1 MSRYPGQIDGM
12 PGGGLCQVCVLD
24 KLLGFRKSGRR
35 GGIDFQVDWGQ
46 RVSASFVA
54 NFLEGTHSVT
64 AGNLINISELLNL
77 SSPMTLDQVEALRT
91 ALVGQ
96 QATDVRQGY
105 TELKQKIASGDASDA
120 AYARAGITAYLLS
133 KHHDADDFLSKV
145 SGDGVAAFHHAQVLT
160 SLERH
165 ADAASKFEEAGKNGY
180 DPIDA
185 TLRQAGAL
193 RASGSVDEAEQM
205 LRSVAASA
213 ASRAEYSFQM
223 GCIWAD
229 RGDALTAVEYFER
242 AVDMDP
248 HHSRALFWLAAENS
262 LRGNDEE
269 AIRYYERSLSKPP
282 YFVGALLNL
291 GLLYEDRESYQ
302 AAAFCFNRIIEYNP
316 NHEQAA
322 LYLKDIEATQ
332 DMYYDEDQA
341 RQEAR
346 MKQLLGRPVT
356 DFELS
361 VRSRNCLTAMNIQT
375 LGDLTEISEQELLAG
390 KNFGETSLLE
400 IRELLAA
407 HGLRIGLNLHK
418 VHARDAFVDQNLSP
432 EEQAA
437 LNRPISDL
445 NLSVRSR
452 KCMNRLSIQTIGQLI
467 SRTPDELLASRNFGV
482 TSLNEIRLKLTEMGL
497 KLRND

>member
-1 MSRYPGQIDGM
+1 MS
-12 PGGGLCQVCVLD
+12 
-24 KLLGFRKSGRR
+24 
-35 GGIDFQVDWGQ
+35 
-46 RVSASFVA
+46 VA
-54 NFLEGTHSVT
+54 NMIDV
-64 AGNLINISELLNL
+64 AELLKL
-77 SSPMTLDQVEALRT
+77 KSPVTLDQVETLRN

-96 QATDVRQGY
+96 QAGEVRQALS
-105 TELKQKIASGDASDA
+105 ELKKTIDAGDTAETTL
-120 AYARAGITAYLLS
+120 ARAGVACYLLS
-133 KHHDADDFLSKV
+133 RHAEADSFLSKV
-145 SGDGVAAFHHAQVLT
+145 NTDGVAIFTHAQVLT
-160 SLERH
+160 SLGRH
-165 ADAASKFEEAGKNGY
+165 TDAAQRFEDAGKNGF
-180 DPIDA
+180 DQIEA
-185 TLRQAGAL
+185 TLRRAGSI
-193 RASGSVDEAEQM
+193 RANGEVDAAEQM

-269 AIRYYERSLSKPP
+269 AIRYYERSLSRPP

-291 GLLYEDRESYQ
+291 GLLYEDRESYK
-302 AAAFCFNRIIEYNP
+302 AAAFCFRRIMEYDP
-316 NHEQAA
+316 THKQAE

-361 VRSRNCLTAMNIQT
+361 VRSRNCLTAMDINT

-390 KNFGETSLLE
+390 KNFGETSLHE
-400 IRELLAA
+400 IRELLSA
-407 HGLRIGLNLHK
+407 HSLRIGLNLHK
-418 VHARDAFVDQNLSP
+418 VHARDSFVDQSLSP
-432 EEQAA
+432 EEQAS
-437 LNRPISDL
+437 LNRPIGDL
-445 NLSVRSR
+445 SLSVRSR
-452 KCMNRLSIQTIGQLI
+452 KCMNRLAIQTSGQLT
-467 SRTPDELLASRNFGV
+467 SRTADELLASRNFGV
-482 TSLNEIRLKLTEMGL
+482 TSLNEIRQKLTEMGM

>member
-1 MSRYPGQIDGM
+1 MDNCVKAVTPINYWVSKNRAFPKIPLAERCPLTPDTFFDSRFPEGTD
-12 PGGGLCQVCVLD
+12 
-24 KLLGFRKSGRR
+24 S
-35 GGIDFQVDWGQ
+35 
-46 RVSASFVA
+46 VSVA
-54 NFLEGTHSVT
+54 NIVDV
-64 AGNLINISELLNL
+64 SELLML
-77 SSPMTLDQVEALRT
+77 STPVTLDQVETLRGALM
-91 ALVGQ
+91 GQ
-96 QATDVRQGY
+96 QAGEVRQGL
-105 TELKQKIASGDASDA
+105 TELQQKIEAGDSAEA
-120 AYARAGITAYLLS
+120 TLARAGVACYLLS
-133 KHHDADDFLSKV
+133 KHDDADGFLKQVTS
-145 SGDGVAAFHHAQVLT
+145 DGVAMFFHAQVLT
-160 SLERH
+160 SLGRH
-165 ADAASKFEEAGKNGY
+165 TEAAQRFEDAGKNGF
-180 DPIDA
+180 DQIEA
-185 TLRQAGAL
+185 TLRQAGCI
-193 RASGSVDEAEQM
+193 RANGEVDAAEQM

-269 AIRYYERSLSKPP
+269 SIRYYERSLSRPP

-291 GLLYEDRESYQ
+291 GLLYEDRESYK
-302 AAAFCFNRIIEYNP
+302 AAAFCFRRIMEYDP
-316 NHEQAA
+316 NHKRAE

-361 VRSRNCLTAMNIQT
+361 VRSRNCLTAMDINT

-390 KNFGETSLLE
+390 KNFGETSLHE
-400 IRELLAA
+400 IRELLSA
-407 HGLRIGLNLHK
+407 HSLRIGLNLHK
-418 VHARDAFVDQNLSP
+418 VHARDSFVDQSLSP
-432 EEQAA
+432 EEQAS
-437 LNRPISDL
+437 LNRPIGDL
-445 NLSVRSR
+445 SLSVRSR
-452 KCMNRLSIQTIGQLI
+452 KCMNRLAIQTIGQLT
-467 SRTPDELLASRNFGV
+467 SRTADELLASRNFGV
-482 TSLNEIRLKLTEMGL
+482 TSLNEIRQKLTEMGM

>member
-1 MSRYPGQIDGM
+1 MS
-12 PGGGLCQVCVLD
+12 
-24 KLLGFRKSGRR
+24 
-35 GGIDFQVDWGQ
+35 
-46 RVSASFVA
+46 VA
-54 NFLEGTHSVT
+54 HPVNVK
-64 AGNLINISELLNL
+64 ELLQ
-77 SSPMTLDQVEALRT
+77 STSAMTPDQVKDLRNAVAGTQASEVRQALRET
-91 ALVGQ
+91 IR
-96 QATDVRQGY
+96 QAETGSPSEAVLARLG
-105 TELKQKIASGDASDA
+105 IAC
-120 AYARAGITAYLLS
+120 YLLS
-133 KHHDADDFLSKV
+133 QHREADRLLSQLK
-145 SGDGVAAFHHAQVLT
+145 SDGLGIFYHAQVLT
-160 SLERH
+160 SLERQAEA
-165 ADAASKFEEAGKNGY
+165 ADRFELAGKKGY

-185 TLRQAGAL
+185 TLRQAGAV
-193 RASGSVDEAEQM
+193 RSIGRVDDAEKM

-269 AIRYYERSLSKPP
+269 AIRLYERSLSRPP
-282 YFVGALLNL
+282 FFVGALLNL

-302 AAAFCFNRIIEYNP
+302 GAAFCFKRILEHDP
-316 NHEQAA
+316 NHAQAT

-346 MKQLLGRPVT
+346 LKQLLSRPVT

-361 VRSRNCLTAMNIQT
+361 VRSRNCLTAMNIQS

-407 HGLRIGLNLHK
+407 HGLRIGQNLHR
-418 VHARDAFVDQNLSP
+418 VHARETFVDQNLSP
-432 EEQAA
+432 EEQ
-437 LNRPISDL
+437 LLMNRPISDL

-452 KCMNRLSIQTIGQLI
+452 KCMTRLSIQTVGQVVQ
-467 SRTPDELLASRNFGV
+467 RTPDELLSSRNFGV
-482 TSLNEIRLKLTEMGL
+482 TSLNEIRQRLGEMGL

>member
-1 MSRYPGQIDGM
+1 MT
-12 PGGGLCQVCVLD
+12 L
-24 KLLGFRKSGRR
+24 
-35 GGIDFQVDWGQ
+35 
-46 RVSASFVA
+46 A
-54 NFLEGTHSVT
+54 NDV
-64 AGNLINISELLNL
+64 NISELLNL
-77 SSPMTLDQVEALRT
+77 NSQMTLDQVDALRA
-91 ALVGQ
+91 ALIGQ
-96 QATDVRQGY
+96 QASEVRQGL
-105 TELKQKIASGDASDA
+105 TELTQRIDAGGCSVA
-120 AYARAGITAYLLS
+120 TYARAGITAYLLS
-133 KHHDADDFLSKV
+133 RHDEANELLNQV
-145 SGDGVAAFHHAQVLT
+145 TGDGIAAYFHAQVLT
-160 SLERH
+160 SLDRH
-165 ADAASKFEEAGKNGY
+165 VDAAAKFEEAGKNGF
-180 DPIDA
+180 DQIDA
-185 TLRQAGAL
+185 TLRQAGAV
-193 RASGSVDEAEQM
+193 RAAGNVDEAEQM

-248 HHSRALFWLAAENS
+248 HHARALFWLAAENS

-302 AAAFCFNRIIEYNP
+302 AAAFCFKRIVEYDP
-316 NHEQAA
+316 THEQAI

-418 VHARDAFVDQNLSP
+418 VHARDSFVDQNLSP

-437 LNRPISDL
+437 LNRPIGDL

-452 KCMNRLSIQTIGQLI
+452 KCMNRLAIQTIGQLI

-482 TSLNEIRLKLTEMGL
+482 TSLNEIRLKLTEMGM

>member
-1 MSRYPGQIDGM
+1 MS
-12 PGGGLCQVCVLD
+12 
-24 KLLGFRKSGRR
+24 
-35 GGIDFQVDWGQ
+35 
-46 RVSASFVA
+46 VA
-54 NFLEGTHSVT
+54 NVV
-64 AGNLINISELLNL
+64 NVSELLNL
-77 SSPMTLDQVEALRT
+77 NSPLTVDQVEALRG
-91 ALVGQ
+91 ALIGH
-96 QATDVRQGY
+96 QATEVRQGL
-105 TELKQKIASGDASDA
+105 TELNQKIQAGEVSESVL
-120 AYARAGITAYLLS
+120 ARAGVTSYLLS
-133 KHHDADDFLSKV
+133 RHRDADAHLSKV
-145 SGDGVAAFHHAQVLT
+145 TTDGVAIYFHAQ
-160 SLERH
+160 SLISLGRH
-165 ADAASKFEEAGKNGY
+165 AEAAQRFEESGRNGY
-180 DPIDA
+180 DRIDA
-185 TLRQAGAL
+185 TLRQAGAI
-193 RASGSVDEAEQM
+193 RASGNVDAAEQM

-223 GCIWAD
+223 GCIWGD

-269 AIRYYERSLSKPP
+269 AIRFYERSLSRPP
-282 YFVGALLNL
+282 YFIGALLNL

-302 AAAFCFNRIIEYNP
+302 AAAFCFRRILDYDP
-316 NHEQAA
+316 NHEQAI

-332 DMYYDEDQA
+332 DMYYDEDSA

-361 VRSRNCLTAMNIQT
+361 VRSRNCLAAMDINT

-407 HGLRIGLNLHK
+407 HGLRIGLNLHR
-418 VHARDAFVDQNLSP
+418 VHQRENFSDQNLSP
-432 EEQAA
+432 EEQAMM
-437 LNRPISDL
+437 NRPIGDL

-452 KCMNRLSIQTIGQLI
+452 KCMNRLAIQTIGQLVG
-467 SRTPDELLASRNFGV
+467 RTPDELLASRNFGV
-482 TSLNEIRLKLTEMGL
+482 TSLNEIRQKLTEMGI

>member
-1 MSRYPGQIDGM
+1 M
-12 PGGGLCQVCVLD
+12 
-24 KLLGFRKSGRR
+24 
-35 GGIDFQVDWGQ
+35 
-46 RVSASFVA
+46 
-54 NFLEGTHSVT
+54 
-64 AGNLINISELLNL
+64 
-77 SSPMTLDQVEALRT
+77 RT
-91 ALVGQ
+91 ALTGP
-96 QATDVRQGY
+96 QATEVRQGY
-105 TELKQKIASGDASDA
+105 TELNQQIASGGASESQL
-120 AYARAGITAYLLS
+120 ARAGVVAYLLAR
-133 KHHDADDFLSKV
+133 HGDADRLLSQVKN
-145 SGDGVAAFHHAQVLT
+145 DGVAIYYHGQ
-160 SLERH
+160 SLISLGRSKEAAER
-165 ADAASKFEEAGKNGY
+165 FEEAGKSGY
-180 DPIDA
+180 DRIDA
-185 TLRQAGAL
+185 TLRQAGAI
-193 RASGSVDEAEQM
+193 RAGGNIDTAEQM

-229 RGDALTAVEYFER
+229 RGDSLTAVEYFER

-282 YFVGALLNL
+282 YFIGALLNL
-291 GLLYEDRESYQ
+291 GLLYEDRESYK
-302 AAAFCFNRIIEYNP
+302 AAAFCFRRILEYDP
-316 NHEQAA
+316 NHAQAI

-361 VRSRNCLTAMNIQT
+361 VRSRNCLNAMQIQT
-375 LGDLTEISEQELLAG
+375 LGDLTEVSEQELLAG

-407 HGLRIGLNLHK
+407 HGLRIGMHLHK
-418 VHARDAFVDQNLSP
+418 VHTRDTFVDQNLTP
-432 EEQAA
+432 EEQAR
-437 LNRPISDL
+437 LNRPIGDL
-445 NLSVRSR
+445 SLSVRSR
-452 KCMNRLSIQTIGQLI
+452 KCMNRLAIQTVGQLI

-482 TSLNEIRLKLTEMGL
+482 TSLNEIRIKLTELGL
-497 KLRND
+497 KLRKD

>member
-1 MSRYPGQIDGM
+1 MS
-12 PGGGLCQVCVLD
+12 
-24 KLLGFRKSGRR
+24 
-35 GGIDFQVDWGQ
+35 
-46 RVSASFVA
+46 VA
-54 NFLEGTHSVT
+54 NVV
-64 AGNLINISELLNL
+64 NVSELLNL
-77 SSPMTLDQVEALRT
+77 NSPLTADQVEALRG
-91 ALVGQ
+91 ALIGH
-96 QATDVRQGY
+96 QATEVRQGL
-105 TELKQKIASGDASDA
+105 TELNQKIQAGEGSESLL
-120 AYARAGITAYLLS
+120 ARAGVTSYLLS
-133 KHHDADDFLSKV
+133 RHRDADAHLSKV
-145 SGDGVAAFHHAQVLT
+145 TADGVAIYFHAQ
-160 SLERH
+160 SLISLGRQSE
-165 ADAASKFEEAGKNGY
+165 AAQRFEESGRNGY
-180 DPIDA
+180 DRIDA
-185 TLRQAGAL
+185 TLRQAGAI
-193 RASGSVDEAEQM
+193 RASGNVDAAEQM

-223 GCIWAD
+223 GCIWGD

-269 AIRYYERSLSKPP
+269 AIRFYERSLSRPP
-282 YFVGALLNL
+282 YFIGALLNL

-302 AAAFCFNRIIEYNP
+302 AAAFCFRRILDYDP
-316 NHEQAA
+316 NHEQAI

-332 DMYYDEDQA
+332 DMYYDEDSA

-361 VRSRNCLTAMNIQT
+361 VRSRNCLAAMDINT

-407 HGLRIGLNLHK
+407 HGLRIGLNLHR
-418 VHARDAFVDQNLSP
+418 VHQRENFSDQNLSP
-432 EEQAA
+432 EEQAMM
-437 LNRPISDL
+437 NRPIGDL

-452 KCMNRLSIQTIGQLI
+452 KCMNRLAIQTIGQLVG
-467 SRTPDELLASRNFGV
+467 RTPDELLASRNFGV
-482 TSLNEIRLKLTEMGL
+482 TSLNEIRQKLTEMGI

>member
-1 MSRYPGQIDGM
+1 MRNA
-12 PGGGLCQVCVLD
+12 
-24 KLLGFRKSGRR
+24 LLSHQAGDFR
-35 GGIDFQVDWGQ
+35 
-46 RVSASFVA
+46 
-54 NFLEGTHSVT
+54 
-64 AGNLINISELLNL
+64 
-77 SSPMTLDQVEALRT
+77 
-91 ALVGQ
+91 
-96 QATDVRQGY
+96 QAV
-105 TELKQKIASGDASDA
+105 TELKQTIQGGDVSESLL
-120 AYARAGITAYLLS
+120 ARAGVADYLLS
-133 KHHDADDFLSKV
+133 RDKEAHAALSQVQK
-145 SGDGVAAFHHAQVLT
+145 DGVAIYFHAQVLT
-160 SLERH
+160 SLGDH
-165 ADAASKFEEAGKNGY
+165 HGAAQRFEDAGKNGY
-180 DPIDA
+180 DQIDA
-185 TLRQAGAL
+185 TLRQAGAM
-193 RASGSVDEAEQM
+193 RAGGDVDAAEQM

-269 AIRYYERSLSKPP
+269 SIRYYERSLSKPP
-282 YFVGALLNL
+282 YYVGALLNL

-302 AAAFCFNRIIEYNP
+302 AAAFCFKRILDYDP
-316 NHEQAA
+316 NHEQAL

-361 VRSRNCLTAMNIQT
+361 VRSRNCLVAMDINT

-418 VHARDAFVDQNLSP
+418 VHSRDAFVDTSMSP
-432 EEQAA
+432 EEQATM
-437 LNRPISDL
+437 NRPIGDL
-445 NLSVRSR
+445 SLSVRSR
-452 KCMNRLSIQTIGQLI
+452 KCMNRLAIQTIGQILA
-467 SRTPDELLASRNFGV
+467 RTPDELLASRNFGV
-482 TSLNEIRLKLTEMGL
+482 TSLNEIRLKLGEMGL

>member
-1 MSRYPGQIDGM
+1 MS
-12 PGGGLCQVCVLD
+12 
-24 KLLGFRKSGRR
+24 
-35 GGIDFQVDWGQ
+35 
-46 RVSASFVA
+46 VA
-54 NFLEGTHSVT
+54 NVV
-64 AGNLINISELLNL
+64 NISELLNL
-77 SSPMTLDQVEALRT
+77 SSNLTLDQVDALRA

-96 QATDVRQGY
+96 QASEVRQGF
-105 TELKQKIASGDASDA
+105 TELLQKIEGGDTSSTT
-120 AYARAGITAYLLS
+120 YARAGVTAYLLS
-133 KHHDADDFLSKV
+133 KHQRADQLLSQA
-145 SGDGVAAFHHAQVLT
+145 SGDGVACFYHAQVLT
-160 SLERH
+160 SLGKHSE
-165 ADAASKFEEAGKNGY
+165 AAAKFEEAGKQGY
-180 DPIDA
+180 DQIDA
-185 TLRQAGAL
+185 TLRQAGAI
-193 RASGSVDEAEQM
+193 RAAGNVDEAEQM

-269 AIRYYERSLSKPP
+269 AIRFYERSLSKPP

-302 AAAFCFNRIIEYNP
+302 AAAFCFKRIMEYDP
-316 NHEQAA
+316 NHERAE

-361 VRSRNCLTAMNIQT
+361 VRSRNCLSAMNIQT

-407 HGLRIGLNLHK
+407 HGLRIGMNLHK
-418 VHARDAFVDQNLSP
+418 VHSRDTFVDQSLSP
-432 EEQAA
+432 EEQATM
-437 LNRPISDL
+437 NRPISDL
-445 NLSVRSR
+445 SLSVRSR
-452 KCMNRLSIQTIGQLI
+452 KCMNRLAIQTLGQLI

-482 TSLNEIRLKLTEMGL
+482 TSLNEIRQKLTEMGL

>member
-1 MSRYPGQIDGM
+1 MS
-12 PGGGLCQVCVLD
+12 
-24 KLLGFRKSGRR
+24 
-35 GGIDFQVDWGQ
+35 
-46 RVSASFVA
+46 VA
-54 NFLEGTHSVT
+54 NIVDV
-64 AGNLINISELLNL
+64 SELLML
-77 SSPMTLDQVEALRT
+77 STPVTLDQVETLRSALM
-91 ALVGQ
+91 GQ
-96 QATDVRQGY
+96 QAGEVRQGL
-105 TELKQKIASGDASDA
+105 TDLKQKIDGGDSAEA
-120 AYARAGITAYLLS
+120 TLARAGVACYLLS
-133 KHHDADDFLSKV
+133 KHGDADEYLKQATT
-145 SGDGVAAFHHAQVLT
+145 DGVAMFFHAQVLT
-160 SLERH
+160 SLGRH
-165 ADAASKFEEAGKNGY
+165 TDAAQRFEDAGKNGF
-180 DPIDA
+180 DQIEA
-185 TLRQAGAL
+185 TLRQAGSI
-193 RASGSVDEAEQM
+193 RANGEVDAAEQM

-269 AIRYYERSLSKPP
+269 AIRYYERSLSRPP

-291 GLLYEDRESYQ
+291 GLLYEDRESYK
-302 AAAFCFNRIIEYNP
+302 AAAFCFRRIMEYDP
-316 NHEQAA
+316 THKQAE

-361 VRSRNCLTAMNIQT
+361 VRSRNCLTAMDINT

-390 KNFGETSLLE
+390 KNFGETSLHE
-400 IRELLAA
+400 IRELLSA
-407 HGLRIGLNLHK
+407 HSLRIGLNLHK
-418 VHARDAFVDQNLSP
+418 VHARDSFVDQSLSP
-432 EEQAA
+432 EEQAS
-437 LNRPISDL
+437 LNRPIGDL
-445 NLSVRSR
+445 SLSVRSR
-452 KCMNRLSIQTIGQLI
+452 KCMNRLAIQTIGQLT
-467 SRTPDELLASRNFGV
+467 SRTADELLASRNFGV
-482 TSLNEIRLKLTEMGL
+482 TSLNEIRQKLTEMGM

>member
-1 MSRYPGQIDGM
+1 MT
-12 PGGGLCQVCVLD
+12 
-24 KLLGFRKSGRR
+24 
-35 GGIDFQVDWGQ
+35 
-46 RVSASFVA
+46 VA
-54 NFLEGTHSVT
+54 NVM
-64 AGNLINISELLNL
+64 NIPELLNL
-77 SSPMTLDQVEALRT
+77 NSPLTLDQVESLRA
-91 ALVGQ
+91 ALVGH
-96 QATDVRQGY
+96 QASEVRQGFV
-105 TELKQKIASGDASDA
+105 ELKQKIAGGDAPESA
-120 AYARAGITAYLLS
+120 LARAGITAYLLS
-133 KHHDADDFLSKV
+133 KHEEADGFLEQVTK
-145 SGDGVAAFHHAQVLT
+145 DGVASYFHAQVLT
-160 SLERH
+160 SLDRH
-165 ADAASKFEEAGKNGY
+165 ADAAQKFEQAGKNGY
-180 DPIDA
+180 DQIDA
-185 TLRQAGAL
+185 TLRQAGAI

-282 YFVGALLNL
+282 YFIGALLNL

-302 AAAFCFNRIIEYNP
+302 AAAFCFTRILDYDP
-316 NHEQAA
+316 NHEQAI

-361 VRSRNCLTAMNIQT
+361 VRSRNCLTAMDIQT

-418 VHARDAFVDQNLSP
+418 VHARDTFVDQSLTP
-432 EEQAA
+432 EEQAI

-445 NLSVRSR
+445 SLSVRSR
-452 KCMNRLSIQTIGQLI
+452 KCMNRLAIQTIGQLT

-482 TSLNEIRLKLTEMGL
+482 TSLNEIRLKLGEMGI

>member
-1 MSRYPGQIDGM
+1 MSVVNSTNVAELLKGSGNVTPDLVEELQTIVAGPQIGEVRQAIIEVSRSAGE
-12 PGGGLCQVCVLD
+12 PPPEKVAARLGL
-24 KLLGFRKSGRR
+24 
-35 GGIDFQVDWGQ
+35 
-46 RVSASFVA
+46 ASFV
-54 NFLEGTHSVT
+54 L
-64 AGNLINISELLNL
+64 
-77 SSPMTLDQVEALRT
+77 
-91 ALVGQ
+91 
-96 QATDVRQGY
+96 
-105 TELKQKIASGDASDA
+105 
-120 AYARAGITAYLLS
+120 AR
-133 KHHDADDFLSKV
+133 HEDADHYLGMVKSDGLAICYHAHSLS
-145 SGDGVAAFHHAQVLT
+145 

-165 ADAASKFEEAGKNGY
+165 ADAATRYEDAGKSGY
-180 DPIDA
+180 DQIDA
-185 TLRQAGAL
+185 TLRQAGCL
-193 RASGSVDEAEQM
+193 RAQGMIDQAEQM

-269 AIRYYERSLSKPP
+269 SIKLYERSLSRPP

-291 GLLYEDRESYQ
+291 GLLYEDHERYQ
-302 AAAFCFNRIIEYNP
+302 TAQFCFQRVLDFDP
-316 NHEQAA
+316 THERAL
-322 LYLKDIEATQ
+322 LYLKDIEATNN
-332 DMYYDEDQA
+332 MHVNEEQA

-361 VRSRNCLTAMNIQT
+361 VRSRNCLAAMNINT

-390 KNFGETSLLE
+390 KNFGETSLTE
-400 IRELLAA
+400 IRELLSA
-407 HGLRIGLNLHK
+407 HSLSIGQHLHK
-418 VHARDAFVDQNLSP
+418 VHSRETFTDQNLSP
-432 EEQAA
+432 EEQAMM
-437 LNRPISDL
+437 NRPISDL

-452 KCMNRLSIQTIGQLI
+452 KCMTRLAIQTIGQILQ
-467 SRTPDELLASRNFGV
+467 RTADELLASRNFGV
-482 TSLNEIRLKLTEMGL
+482 TSLNEIRAKLGEMSL

>member
-1 MSRYPGQIDGM
+1 MTVARTTSVDEIQQILFAQG
-12 PGGGLCQVCVLD
+12 P
-24 KLLGFRKSGRR
+24 
-35 GGIDFQVDWGQ
+35 
-46 RVSASFVA
+46 
-54 NFLEGTHSVT
+54 
-64 AGNLINISELLNL
+64 L
-77 SSPMTLDQVEALRT
+77 SSDQIEKLQNAVAGPQ
-91 ALVGQ
+91 VG
-96 QATDVRQGY
+96 DVRQVLR
-105 TELKQKIASGDASDA
+105 ELAHKIESGESSEA
-120 AYARAGITAYLLS
+120 ALARAGVGSFLLAAH
-133 KHHDADDFLSKV
+133 KRADTFLSQV
-145 SGDGVAAFHHAQVLT
+145 NTDGLAIYYHAQALT

-165 ADAASKFEEAGKNGY
+165 ADAAARFGDAGKNGY
-180 DPIDA
+180 DTIDA
-185 TLRQAGAL
+185 TLRQAGAI
-193 RASGSVDEAEQM
+193 RASGQVDEAEKM

-248 HHSRALFWLAAENS
+248 HHARALFWLAAENS

-269 AIRYYERSLSKPP
+269 AIRLYERSLSKPP

-302 AAAFCFNRIIEYNP
+302 AAAFCFKRILDYEP
-316 NHEQAA
+316 NHQQAT

-407 HGLRIGLNLHK
+407 HGLRIGQNLHK
-418 VHARDAFVDQNLSP
+418 VHSREQFVDQNLTP
-432 EEQAA
+432 EEQA
-437 LNRPISDL
+437 LMNRPISDL

-452 KCMNRLSIQTIGQLI
+452 KCMTRLAIQTIGQILQ
-467 SRTPDELLASRNFGV
+467 RTPDELLASRNFGV
-482 TSLNEIRLKLTEMGL
+482 TSLNEIRQRLAEMNL

>member
-1 MSRYPGQIDGM
+1 MS
-12 PGGGLCQVCVLD
+12 
-24 KLLGFRKSGRR
+24 
-35 GGIDFQVDWGQ
+35 
-46 RVSASFVA
+46 VA
-54 NFLEGTHSVT
+54 NVV
-64 AGNLINISELLNL
+64 NISELLNL
-77 SSPMTLDQVEALRT
+77 SSNLTLDQVDALRA

-96 QATDVRQGY
+96 QASEVRQGF
-105 TELKQKIASGDASDA
+105 TELLQKIEGGDTSPTT
-120 AYARAGITAYLLS
+120 YARAGVTAYLLS
-133 KHHDADDFLSKV
+133 KHQRADQLLSQA
-145 SGDGVAAFHHAQVLT
+145 SGDGVACFYHAQVLT
-160 SLERH
+160 SLGKHSE
-165 ADAASKFEEAGKNGY
+165 AAAKFEEAGKQGY
-180 DPIDA
+180 DQIDA
-185 TLRQAGAL
+185 TLRQAGAI
-193 RASGSVDEAEQM
+193 RAAGNVDEAEQM

-302 AAAFCFNRIIEYNP
+302 AAAFCFKRIMEYDP
-316 NHEQAA
+316 NHAQAE

-407 HGLRIGLNLHK
+407 HGLRIGMNLHK
-418 VHARDAFVDQNLSP
+418 VHARDAYVDQNLTP

-445 NLSVRSR
+445 SLSVRSR
-452 KCMNRLSIQTIGQLI
+452 KCMNRLAIQTIGQLT

-482 TSLNEIRLKLTEMGL
+482 TSLNEIRQKLGEMGM

>member
-1 MSRYPGQIDGM
+1 M
-12 PGGGLCQVCVLD
+12 L
-24 KLLGFRKSGRR
+24 
-35 GGIDFQVDWGQ
+35 
-46 RVSASFVA
+46 RVSLSEELTSVSVA
-54 NFLEGTHSVT
+54 NV
-64 AGNLINISELLNL
+64 INVSELVNYNG
-77 SSPMTLDQVEALRT
+77 SFSLDQVETLRAAMIT
-91 ALVGQ
+91 S
-96 QATDVRQGY
+96 QASEIRQGL
-105 TELKQKIASGDASDA
+105 TELRQKIEAGDSSEAVVS
-120 AYARAGITAYLLS
+120 RAGVLAFLLA
-133 KHHDADDFLSKV
+133 KHDQADKLFGSIDAD
-145 SGDGVAAFHHAQVLT
+145 GTTCYFHALALT
-160 SLERH
+160 SMGEHSR
-165 ADAASKFEEAGKNGY
+165 AAELFEKAGKKGY
-180 DPIDA
+180 DVIDA
-185 TLRQAGAL
+185 TLLQAGAI
-193 RASGSVDEAEQM
+193 RASGDVDAAEQM
-205 LRSVAASA
+205 LRSVAANA

-282 YFVGALLNL
+282 YFIGALLNL

-302 AAAFCFNRIIEYNP
+302 SAAFCFNRILEFDP
-316 NHEQAA
+316 NHEQAI

-361 VRSRNCLTAMNIQT
+361 VRSRNCLSAMDINT

-407 HGLRIGLNLHK
+407 HGLRIGMNLHR
-418 VHARDAFVDQNLSP
+418 VHSRDSFVDQNLSP
-432 EEQAA
+432 EEQAIM
-437 LNRPISDL
+437 NRPISDL

-452 KCMNRLSIQTIGQLI
+452 KCMNRLAIQTIGQLV

-482 TSLNEIRLKLTEMGL
+482 TSLNEIRQKLTEMNI